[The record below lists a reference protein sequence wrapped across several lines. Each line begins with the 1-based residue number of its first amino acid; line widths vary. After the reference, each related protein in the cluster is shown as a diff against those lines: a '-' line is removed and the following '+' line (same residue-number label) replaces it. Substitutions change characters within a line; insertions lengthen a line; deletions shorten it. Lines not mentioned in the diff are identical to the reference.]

1 MDVGTSV
8 YGPKLAIRRYPAD
21 RYRPTASCW
30 RTPVSRINRR
40 IPFSTA
46 MASSAATT
54 SRDSPRR
61 RHSGRTYIRLSS
73 PNPSPYFIPSRS
85 APHPTT
91 SPSTVMATVASISSA
106 GSTASMSPCPSYLVA
121 ISACCSSRS
130 RATSSSSHG
139 TIVTATPPTGFTAP
153 PGSSDKGAEHR
164 REEPQAVG
172 AAARSGGPVGAEV
185 RLDRVLRVRHEAHN
199 VARFVGDP
207 GDVAAGSVRVPAG
220 VTEHDPP
227 LRLELVERPL
237 VRDELPVLVLQRD
250 GDPLADG
257 VLPGPGGVDVLH
269 RQLLLAADERPVV
282 VLDHRAGQQ
291 VRLAED
297 LEAVADAEHREPA
310 ARGVDKGVH
319 HGGEPADRARA
330 QVVAVGEPARED
342 DGVDP
347 VQVVVGVPEGDRGG
361 ARQPHGPCRVPVVE
375 AAREGDD
382 ADPRGTRCGGA
393 RGHHAGRPASC
404 TSTATTSSSTGLDS
418 RVSAARRTASS
429 TSAVTSPSTS
439 SSNRLPWR
447 TPVNPW
453 KPSRGRAAATALP
466 CGSRISGLG
475 ITSTT
480 TRPTERSC
488 AGSA

>member
-8 YGPKLAIRRYPAD
+8 YGPKFRIRRYPDD

-54 SRDSPRR
+54 CRDSPRR

-73 PNPSPYFIPSRS
+73 PKPSSYFVPSRS
-85 APHPTT
+85 APQPTT
-91 SPSTVMATVASISSA
+91 SPSTVRATVASISSA

-130 RATSSSSHG
+130 RATSSSSQG
-139 TIVTATPPTGFTAP
+139 TTVTWTTPFTAR
-153 PGSSDKGAEHR
+153 PGSADKAAEHR
-164 REEPQAVG
+164 REEPQTVG
-172 AAARSGGPVGAEV
+172 AAARSGRPVGAEA
-185 RLDRVLRVRHEAHN
+185 RLDRVLRVRHQAHH
-199 VARFVGDP
+199 VAGFVGDP

-220 VTEHDPP
+220 VAEHDPP
-227 LRLELVERPL
+227 LCLELVERPL

-257 VLPGPGGVDVLH
+257 VLPGPGGLDVLH
-269 RQLLLAADERPVV
+269 DQLLLAADERAVV

-297 LEAVADAEHREPA
+297 LKAVADAEHREPA
-310 ARGVDKGVH
+310 VRGVDQGVH

-330 QVVAVGEPARED
+330 QVVPVGEPAGQH
-342 DGVDP
+342 DGVHP

-361 ARQPHGPCRVPVVE
+361 ARQPHGPCGVPVVE
-375 AAREGDD
+375 AAGEGHD
-382 ADPRGTRCGGA
+382 ADPRGAGAGVGGCRCHGWSCA
-393 RGHHAGRPASC
+393 AVPASC
-404 TSTATTSSSTGLDS
+404 TSTETTSSITGLDS
-418 RVSAARRTASS
+418 RVSAAPGSASS
-429 TSAVTSPSTS
+429 P
-439 SSNRLPWR
+439 
-447 TPVNPW
+447 
-453 KPSRGRAAATALP
+453 
-466 CGSRISGLG
+466 
-475 ITSTT
+475 
-480 TRPTERSC
+480 
-488 AGSA
+488 

>member
-8 YGPKLAIRRYPAD
+8 YGPKFRIRRYPDD

-46 MASSAATT
+46 VSASAATT
-54 SRDSPRR
+54 CRDSPRR

-85 APHPTT
+85 DPHPTT
-91 SPSTVMATVASISSA
+91 SPSTVRATVASISSA

-130 RATSSSSHG
+130 RATSSSSQG
-139 TIVTATPPTGFTAP
+139 TTVTWTTPFTAR
-153 PGSSDKGAEHR
+153 PGSADKAAEHR
-164 REEPQAVG
+164 REEPQTVG
-172 AAARSGGPVGAEV
+172 AAARSGRPVGAEA
-185 RLDRVLRVRHEAHN
+185 RLDRVLRVRHQAHH
-199 VARFVGDP
+199 VAGFVGDP

-220 VTEHDPP
+220 VAEHDPP
-227 LRLELVERPL
+227 LCLELVERPL

-257 VLPGPGGVDVLH
+257 VLPGPGGLDVLH
-269 RQLLLAADERPVV
+269 DQLLLAADERAVV

-297 LEAVADAEHREPA
+297 LKAVADAEHREPA
-310 ARGVDKGVH
+310 VRGVDQGVH

-330 QVVAVGEPARED
+330 QVVAVGEPAGQH

-375 AAREGDD
+375 AAGEGDD
-382 ADPRGTRCGGA
+382 ADPRGTGAGVGVGG
-393 RGHHAGRPASC
+393 GHCHGCTCAAVPASC
-404 TSTATTSSSTGLDS
+404 TSTATTSSITGLDS

-453 KPSRGRAAATALP
+453 NPSRGRA
-466 CGSRISGLG
+466 R
-475 ITSTT
+475 
-480 TRPTERSC
+480 
-488 AGSA
+488 

>member
-8 YGPKLAIRRYPAD
+8 YGPKFRIRRYPAD

-54 SRDSPRR
+54 CRDSPRR

-85 APHPTT
+85 APQPTT

-121 ISACCSSRS
+121 ISTCCSSRS

-139 TIVTATPPTGFTAP
+139 TTVTDTPPTPFTAR
-153 PGSSDKGAEHR
+153 PGSADEGAEHR

-172 AAARSGGPVGAEV
+172 AAA
-185 RLDRVLRVRHEAHN
+185 
-199 VARFVGDP
+199 
-207 GDVAAGSVRVPAG
+207 GSVRVPAG
-220 VTEHDPP
+220 VTEHHPP
-227 LRLELVERPL
+227 LRLELVEGGL

-257 VLPGPGGVDVLH
+257 VLPGPGGVGALH
-269 RQLLLAADERPVV
+269 RQLLLAADERAVV

-291 VRLAED
+291 VRLAQD
-297 LEAVADAEHREPA
+297 LEAVADAEHREAA
-310 ARGVDKGVH
+310 ARGVDQGVH

-330 QVVAVGEPARED
+330 QVVAVGEPAGQHH
-342 DGVDP
+342 GVHP

-375 AAREGDD
+375 AAGEGDD
-382 ADPRGTRCGGA
+382 ADPRGTGA
-393 RGHHAGRPASC
+393 RAGVRC
-404 TSTATTSSSTGLDS
+404 
-418 RVSAARRTASS
+418 RRCHG
-429 TSAVTSPSTS
+429 
-439 SSNRLPWR
+439 W
-447 TPVNPW
+447 
-453 KPSRGRAAATALP
+453 
-466 CGSRISGLG
+466 
-475 ITSTT
+475 
-480 TRPTERSC
+480 
-488 AGSA
+488 

>member
-54 SRDSPRR
+54 CRDSPRR

-73 PNPSPYFIPSRS
+73 PKPSSYFVPSRS
-85 APHPTT
+85 APQPTT
-91 SPSTVMATVASISSA
+91 SPSTVRATVASISSA

-130 RATSSSSHG
+130 RATSSSSQG
-139 TIVTATPPTGFTAP
+139 TIVTATPPTGFTAR
-153 PGSSDKGAEHR
+153 PGSADKGAEHR
-164 REEPQAVG
+164 GEEPQAVG
-172 AAARSGGPVGAEV
+172 AASRSGGPVGAEA
-185 RLDRVLRVRHEAHN
+185 RLDRVLRVRHQAHH
-199 VARFVGDP
+199 VARLVGDP

-227 LRLELVERPL
+227 LRLELVEGGL
-237 VRDELPVLVLQRD
+237 VRDELPVLVLQRA

-257 VLPGPGGVDVLH
+257 VLPGPGGIGALH

-282 VLDHRAGQQ
+282 VLDHPAGQH
-291 VRLAED
+291 D
-297 LEAVADAEHREPA
+297 
-310 ARGVDKGVH
+310 GVH
-319 HGGEPADRARA
+319 
-330 QVVAVGEPARED
+330 
-342 DGVDP
+342 P

-375 AAREGDD
+375 AAGEGDD
-382 ADPRGTRCGGA
+382 ADPRGTGAGVGVGG
-393 RGHHAGRPASC
+393 GHCHGCTCAAVPASC
-404 TSTATTSSSTGLDS
+404 TSTATTSSITGLDS

-453 KPSRGRAAATALP
+453 NPSRGRAEATALP

-488 AGSA
+488 AG